1 MFVLDQRLENDS
13 ILVENKESF
22 QIRLMNVKEFFW
34 VVLIPNKP
42 NLIELSD
49 INVEERNIL
58 LNFASDIGDFIK
70 FKENLEKINIGMLG
84 NVVSQ
89 LHIHI
94 VVRSKKDPAWP
105 GPVWGWSDTNKLD
118 NNTYD
123 YRFNLVKSF
132 LKT

>member
-1 MFVLDQRLENDS
+1 MFVLDQRLENDT

-22 QIRLMNVKEFFW
+22 QIRLMNVKEFFG

-49 INVEERNIL
+49 ISVEQRNIL

-89 LHIHI
+89 LHILI
-94 VVRSKKDPAWP
+94 VVRSQKDPAWP

>member
-1 MFVLDQRLENDS
+1 VFELDTRLENDS
-13 ILVENKESF
+13 LLINEQVNF

-49 INVEERNIL
+49 INLEERNML
-58 LNFASDIGDFIK
+58 LNFASNIGDFIK
-70 FKENLEKINIGMLG
+70 SEENLDKINIGMLG

-89 LHIHI
+89 LHIHV
-94 VVRSKKDPAWP
+94 VVRRRDDPAWP

-118 NNTYD
+118 KKIYD
-123 YRFNLVKSF
+123 YRLKVIKQF
-132 LKT
+132 LKK

>member
-1 MFVLDQRLENDS
+1 MFKLDTRLENDS
-13 ILVENKESF
+13 LLINEQVNF

-49 INVEERNIL
+49 INLEERNML
-58 LNFASDIGDFIK
+58 LNFASNIGDFIK
-70 FKENLEKINIGMLG
+70 SEENLDKINIGMLG

-89 LHIHI
+89 LHIHV
-94 VVRSKKDPAWP
+94 VVRRRDDPAWP

-118 NNTYD
+118 KKIYD
-123 YRFNLVKSF
+123 YRLKVIKQF
-132 LKT
+132 LKK

>member
-1 MFVLDQRLENDS
+1 MFVLDQRLENDT

-49 INVEERNIL
+49 ISVEERNIL

-105 GPVWGWSDTNKLD
+105 RPVWGWSKTNKLD

-123 YRFNLVKSF
+123 YRLNLVKSF

>member
-1 MFVLDQRLENDS
+1 MFELDTRLENDS
-13 ILVENKESF
+13 LLINEQVNF

-49 INVEERNIL
+49 INLEERNML
-58 LNFASDIGDFIK
+58 LNFASNIGDFIK
-70 FKENLEKINIGMLG
+70 SEENLDKINIGMLG

-89 LHIHI
+89 LHIHV
-94 VVRSKKDPAWP
+94 VVRRRDDPAWP

-118 NNTYD
+118 KKIFD
-123 YRFNLVKSF
+123 YRLKVIKQF
-132 LKT
+132 LKK

>member
-1 MFVLDQRLENDS
+1 MFELDTRLENDS
-13 ILVENKESF
+13 LLINEQVNF

-49 INVEERNIL
+49 INLEERNML
-58 LNFASDIGDFIK
+58 LNFASNIGDFIK
-70 FKENLEKINIGMLG
+70 SEENLDKINIGMLG

-89 LHIHI
+89 LHIHV
-94 VVRSKKDPAWP
+94 VVRRRDDPAWP

-118 NNTYD
+118 KKIFD
-123 YRFNLVKSF
+123 YR
-132 LKT
+132 LKLSLIHI

>member
-49 INVEERNIL
+49 ISVEERNIL

-105 GPVWGWSDTNKLD
+105 GPVWGWSETNKLD

-123 YRFNLVKSF
+123 YRLNLVKRF

>member
-22 QIRLMNVKEFFW
+22 QVRLMNVKEFFW

-49 INVEERNIL
+49 ISVEERNIL

-118 NNTYD
+118 NNTCD
-123 YRFNLVKSF
+123 YRLNLVKSF

>member
-1 MFVLDQRLENDS
+1 MFVLDPRLENDT
-13 ILVENKESF
+13 ILVEDKENF

-34 VVLIPNKP
+34 VILIPSKP

-49 INVEERNIL
+49 VSVEERNLL

-70 FKENLEKINIGMLG
+70 LKESLDKINIGMLG

-94 VVRSKKDPAWP
+94 VARNKKDPAWP
-105 GPVWGWSDTNKLD
+105 GPVWGWNETNKLD
-118 NNTYD
+118 KITYD
-123 YRFNLVKSF
+123 YRLNLIKTF
-132 LKT
+132 LNK

>member
-22 QIRLMNVKEFFW
+22 QVRLMNVKEFFW

-49 INVEERNIL
+49 ISVEERNIL

>member
-34 VVLIPNKP
+34 VILIPNKS

-49 INVEERNIL
+49 ISVEERNIL

>member
-22 QIRLMNVKEFFW
+22 QVRLMNVKEFFW

-49 INVEERNIL
+49 ISVEERNIL

-94 VVRSKKDPAWP
+94 VVRSKKDSAWP

-123 YRFNLVKSF
+123 YRYNLVKSF

>member
-1 MFVLDQRLENDS
+1 MFVLDQRLENDT

-42 NLIELSD
+42 NLIELTD
-49 INVEERNIL
+49 ISVEERNIL

-123 YRFNLVKSF
+123 YRLNLVKSF

>member
-1 MFVLDQRLENDS
+1 LFVLDQRLENDS

-49 INVEERNIL
+49 ISVEERNIL

-123 YRFNLVKSF
+123 YRLNLVKSF

>member
-1 MFVLDQRLENDS
+1 MFELDTRLENDS
-13 ILVENKESF
+13 LLINEQVNF

-49 INVEERNIL
+49 INLEERNML
-58 LNFASDIGDFIK
+58 LNFASNIGDFIK
-70 FKENLEKINIGMLG
+70 SEENLDKINIGMLG

-89 LHIHI
+89 LHIHV
-94 VVRSKKDPAWP
+94 VVRRRDDPAWP

-118 NNTYD
+118 KKIYD
-123 YRFNLVKSF
+123 YRLKVIKQF
-132 LKT
+132 LKK